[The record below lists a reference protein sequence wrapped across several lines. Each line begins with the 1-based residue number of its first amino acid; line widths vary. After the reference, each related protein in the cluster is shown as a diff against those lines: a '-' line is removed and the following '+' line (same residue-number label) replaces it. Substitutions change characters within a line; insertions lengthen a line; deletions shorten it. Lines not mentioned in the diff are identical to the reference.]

1 MKTYTGMYIIR
12 PTLTEDGFKAV
23 VSEMTNLFTE
33 KGCKVLEVSEWGV
46 KDLAYEINDFKK
58 GYYVKF
64 VVEANNEIRMLLS
77 KEHTQLAGHL
87 IMNEYMPNVIDEV
100 SKSRWLNA
108 LNVDA
113 KIVVTESVADYVA
126 LDKTKPQGIELLKLE
141 EAVLKCL

>member
-64 VVEANNEIRMLLS
+64 VVEANNEAVAEYDRICNIKEDIIRHILV
-77 KEHTQLAGHL
+77 KE
-87 IMNEYMPNVIDEV
+87 
-100 SKSRWLNA
+100 
-108 LNVDA
+108 
-113 KIVVTESVADYVA
+113 
-126 LDKTKPQGIELLKLE
+126 
-141 EAVLKCL
+141 